1 MYHINYIDVLH
12 QYMYNNNYLDV
23 LHQFWHCITAEEIQH
38 YVELLHQICRF
49 ITRIYQRLRWNII
62 LWGFV
67 FINEKVMGFFPHFN
81 PMTLRK

>member
-1 MYHINYIDVLH
+1 MTQLWLCITSLFFSHLLHYCFMYHINYIDVLH

-49 ITRIYQRLRWNII
+49 ITPYVTI
-62 LWGFV
+62 L
-67 FINEKVMGFFPHFN
+67 HQ
-81 PMTLRK
+81 LY